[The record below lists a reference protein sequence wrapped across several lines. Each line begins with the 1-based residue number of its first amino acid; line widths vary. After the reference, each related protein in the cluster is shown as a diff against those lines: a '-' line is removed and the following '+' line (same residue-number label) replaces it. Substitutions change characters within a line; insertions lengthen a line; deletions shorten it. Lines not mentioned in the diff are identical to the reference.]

1 MLKFIKSILI
11 INILIIIFSVS
22 ASAAPKCELNLNNL
36 KLGLSQANGF
46 EKTDFMLDFKKQF

>member
-1 MLKFIKSILI
+1 MLKYLKNLLI
-11 INILIIIFSVS
+11 INVLIFIFSVS